1 MEFSFDNTENITD
14 ANDIESK
21 EVKPSVTWQHIWSFN
36 ETRDALSESSFA
48 GVPNEILLRIF
59 RLLSVRDLCNISL
72 VCRLFK
78 MVADQDAI
86 WKLKCNSKYS
96 STSSIVYKY

>member
-1 MEFSFDNTENITD
+1 MEHSFGNTEKITETNGIELNEEKSNIP
-14 ANDIESK
+14 N
-21 EVKPSVTWQHIWSFN
+21 VTWQHIWSFN
-36 ETRDALSESSFA
+36 ETRDALSESSFIA
-48 GVPNEILLRIF
+48 VPNEILLRIF

-78 MVADQDAI
+78 MVADQDFI

-96 STSSIVYKY
+96 STV